1 MSQGTWFVGHKMW
14 QYNTDPQR
22 RSLDNSANSI
32 CLRLDLSGLFDR
44 HTFVFF
50 PSSSE
55 RGAQNYLVAYFIQPE
70 HTHAESFHRVEARF
84 PESVSM
90 EFLYARFA
98 LNVIATATISR
109 DAVRTVKYSSRY
121 EAELRR
127 LVEKRFAGQR
137 NAIYPAIQTGP
148 SNEERERREATRRQR
163 AMEEVFRDRYPHL
176 CQEVTHSDDPD
187 YQNVTWHPEVDRMQ
201 KLARVWFDHNPQI
214 RQTRSGGYVND
225 SGSSCL

>member
-1 MSQGTWFVGHKMW
+1 MW

-176 CQEVTHSDDPD
+176 CEYASKRRGVL
-187 YQNVTWHPEVDRMQ
+187 M
-201 KLARVWFDHNPQI
+201 A
-214 RQTRSGGYVND
+214 
-225 SGSSCL
+225 